1 MKKQRKKSSLNTK
14 WSKLKSEAGGTMRS
28 GLGFVPGL
36 GTALNIHDTAKRTNR
51 TARAARE
58 YLDAL
63 GSEIE
68 HRYKK
73 HKKRRP
79 HG

>member
-1 MKKQRKKSSLNTK
+1 MKKQRKKNNFNTK

-36 GTALNIHDTAKRTNR
+36 GMALNIHDTAKRTNR
-51 TARAARE
+51 TTRAARE
-58 YLDAL
+58 CLDEL
-63 GSEIE
+63 SSELE
-68 HRYKK
+68 RRYKK

-79 HG
+79 RG